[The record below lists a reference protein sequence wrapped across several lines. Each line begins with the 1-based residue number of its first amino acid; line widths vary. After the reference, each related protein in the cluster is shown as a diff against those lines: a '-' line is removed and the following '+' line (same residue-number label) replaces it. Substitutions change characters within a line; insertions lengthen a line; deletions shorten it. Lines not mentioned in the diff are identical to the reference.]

1 MKIVRKSLSN
11 KTSDSTIDTV
21 HEYKGCNYIHLPS
34 EKHITPLEYF
44 ELLKNE
50 DVFLIDVREQY
61 EYEQGHIGGQHIPLS
76 MLHSYLD
83 ELPKDQPLIVHCKSG
98 KRSLV
103 AMQILLEHGFEN
115 ARNLEGGLKA
125 VNEHKIQS

>member
-1 MKIVRKSLSN
+1 MKIVRKKIQSIGKPN
-11 KTSDSTIDTV
+11 TDSPHD
-21 HEYKGCNYIHLPS
+21 YRGCDYIHLPAD
-34 EKHITPLEYF
+34 KHITPLEYF
-44 ELLKNE
+44 KQLESN
-50 DVFLIDVREQY
+50 DIFLIDVREQY

-83 ELPKDQPLIVHCKSG
+83 DLPKDQPIVVHCKSG

-103 AMQILLEHGFEN
+103 AMQILIEHGFDN

-125 VNEHKIQS
+125 YHEHKSKSN